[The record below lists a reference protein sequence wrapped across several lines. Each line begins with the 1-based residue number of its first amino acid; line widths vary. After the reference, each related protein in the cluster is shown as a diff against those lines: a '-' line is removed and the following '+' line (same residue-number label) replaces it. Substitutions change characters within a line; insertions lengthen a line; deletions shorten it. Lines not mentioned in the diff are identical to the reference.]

1 MTDLTLVLEDD
12 LWEEMKKRYEG
23 FIFVTLNTLDKSRES
38 IKINYHGGKSI
49 CIGLA
54 ELCKKRIIE
63 DFLGECK

>member
-12 LWEEMKKRYEG
+12 LWEEMKKRYDG
-23 FIFVTLNTLDKSRES
+23 FIFVTLANLDKHIET
-38 IKINYHGGKSI
+38 IKINYHGGKST

-54 ELCKKRIIE
+54 ELCKERIIE